1 MPNSNNVIRPPIL
14 QLDSSSEDGEGAN
27 GASVEGNKHELVA
40 LITGVVT
47 ENLQTQGRQM
57 LTAFINPAADASNE
71 VDNMDTIP
79 DVVKSLRKF
88 SADLSEYN
96 SLKKSVDRGDS
107 QVPRNTF
114 RHS

>member
-47 ENLQTQGRQM
+47 
-57 LTAFINPAADASNE
+57 AFINPAADASNE
-71 VDNMDTIP
+71 VDDMDTIP

-88 SADLSEYN
+88 SANLSKYN
-96 SLKKSVDRGDS
+96 SLKKGVDRGDS
-107 QVPRNTF
+107 QVLRNTF

>member
-1 MPNSNNVIRPPIL
+1 MPNSNNVIFPPIL

-27 GASVEGNKHELVA
+27 GASVEVNKHELVA
-40 LITGVVT
+40 LITGVV
-47 ENLQTQGRQM
+47 
-57 LTAFINPAADASNE
+57 TAFINPAADASNE
-71 VDNMDTIP
+71 VDDMDTIP

-107 QVPRNTF
+107 QVLRNTF